1 MWKIQKYRMSKK
13 MTQETLAEAID
24 VTPSYVSEIENSKK
38 RPSLKTL
45 QKIAD
50 VLGVPLVA
58 LMDDGPEVEQKKDVF
73 VQCPFISYMDS
84 PSALAEVS
92 GITKEIFSVVTELP
106 VEEKIKVLSYA
117 RDLKKKDY
125 KIWALITNDFNP
137 ELTHK
142 WLNDE
147 KAKAYIIRQMVFYAQ
162 RYPIDGYNFDFE
174 NIYDSDKDA
183 LSRFVEEATGELHKQ
198 GITVSMDITV
208 ASDTANWSSCYDRA
222 VLGKTVDY
230 LVLMAY
236 DEHGRLSK
244 TAGSV
249 ASINWVENGVK
260 NLIAQVPPEKANG
273 YPSLSCTVISRL
285 TNRMSWE
292 RIKAVSSSSPSYPLS
307 GNFRVMKRSPAA
319 AKLPL
324 FFKLTPPL
332 SCVYLSNLTH

>member
-117 RDLKKKDY
+117 RDLKKLSYLTKGGS
-125 KIWALITNDFNP
+125 P
-137 ELTHK
+137 EAHK
-142 WLNDE
+142 
-147 KAKAYIIRQMVFYAQ
+147 
-162 RYPIDGYNFDFE
+162 
-174 NIYDSDKDA
+174 S
-183 LSRFVEEATGELHKQ
+183 
-198 GITVSMDITV
+198 
-208 ASDTANWSSCYDRA
+208 
-222 VLGKTVDY
+222 
-230 LVLMAY
+230 
-236 DEHGRLSK
+236 
-244 TAGSV
+244 
-249 ASINWVENGVK
+249 
-260 NLIAQVPPEKANG
+260 
-273 YPSLSCTVISRL
+273 
-285 TNRMSWE
+285 
-292 RIKAVSSSSPSYPLS
+292 
-307 GNFRVMKRSPAA
+307 
-319 AKLPL
+319 
-324 FFKLTPPL
+324 
-332 SCVYLSNLTH
+332 